1 MLRSVTDFFHRIRD
15 HLRRRIAIFLWDRPN
30 ATRGSIQN
38 RIVFVRWDA
47 KLGDTIVLSWVFRE
61 LKRQRPDLEMTV
73 ITGSSFENLF
83 RRGYGI
89 ESVYLAGKRH
99 GSTELK
105 RIAQQI
111 KNPRYVVHL
120 SLKWRPRDIR
130 FIRQLEP
137 AHVVGLDDELKC
149 VDIKLGQLTRERH
162 FSEKLV
168 PWLDDLGVDTSNRR
182 YWIPRLP
189 QAQERV
195 GQWWP
200 GGKVVGLC
208 PYGASRKRHMSEEQI
223 AVVANVVL
231 ANPDMYLLLVASPSQ
246 MDGLKALVL
255 KHAWNGRVLLNPTKD
270 FFELFE
276 QVAQCDVVVS
286 VDTAVVHI
294 AAGLEKPLLALY
306 ADESENTDNFTNWH
320 PNRRQA
326 TALFNQFAP
335 SLYGSEGVN
344 RLRELVKSLIAGLN

>member
-1 MLRSVTDFFHRIRD
+1 MLRSVTDHLQRWRD
-15 HLRRRIAIFLWDRPN
+15 RVRRRLAMWVWDRPN
-30 ATRGSIQN
+30 RTSGSFQN
-38 RIVFVRWDA
+38 RVVFVRWDA

-61 LKRQRPDLEMTV
+61 LKRQRPDLEVTV
-73 ITGSSFENLF
+73 ITGQSFEDLF

-99 GSTELK
+99 GLAELK

-111 KNPRYVVHL
+111 KYPRYVVHL

-149 VDIKLGQLTRERH
+149 VDVKLGQLTRGRH

-168 PWLDDLGVDTSNRR
+168 PWLDGLGVDTTDRR

-200 GGKVVGLC
+200 QGRVVGLC
-208 PYGASRKRHMSEEQI
+208 PFGASRKRQMSVEQI
-223 AVVANVVL
+223 TVVANAVL
-231 ANPDMYLLLVASPSQ
+231 DKPDTYLLLIASPSQ
-246 MDGLKALVL
+246 MDALKALVVRQ
-255 KHAWNGRVLLNPTKD
+255 AWSDRVLIQPSQN

-276 QVAQCDVVVS
+276 QVARCDAVVS
-286 VDTAVVHI
+286 VDTALVHV
-294 AAGLEKPLLALY
+294 AAGFQKPLLALY
-306 ADESENTDNFTNWH
+306 ADVSQHADNFINWH
-320 PNRRQA
+320 PNKQ
-326 TALFNQFAP
+326 TAVCLFNQFEQSVIDA
-335 SLYGSEGVN
+335 EADD
-344 RLRELVKSLIAGLN
+344 RLRAGVEQLLA

>member
-1 MLRSVTDFFHRIRD
+1 MLRSVTEFFHRIRD
-15 HLRRRIAIFLWDRPN
+15 RLRRRIAICLWDRPN
-30 ATRGSIQN
+30 LTHGPFQN

-61 LKRQRPDLEMTV
+61 LKRQRPDLELTV
-73 ITGSSFENLF
+73 ITGQSFEDLF
-83 RRGYGI
+83 RHGYGI

-111 KNPRYVVHL
+111 KHPRYVVHL

-149 VDIKLGQLTRERH
+149 VDIKLGQLTRGRH

-168 PWLDDLGVDTSNRR
+168 PWLDDLGVDTTNRR

-200 GGKVVGLC
+200 EGRVVGLC
-208 PYGASRKRHMSEEQI
+208 PFGASRKKCLNEQWI
-223 AVVANVVL
+223 ELIVQSLLAKDFKVVF
-231 ANPDMYLLLVASPSQ
+231 
-246 MDGLKALVL
+246 LVL
-255 KHAWNGRVLLNPTKD
+255 PSEHSFMKQLIDRNRWHGQVFINKGQSSQYD
-270 FFELFE
+270 LFE
-276 QVAQCDVVVS
+276 QVARCDAVVS
-286 VDTAVVHI
+286 VDTAVVHL
-294 AAGLEKPLLALY
+294 AVGFQTPLLAVY
-306 ADESENTDNFTNWH
+306 NSVGEEFENWH
-320 PNRRQA
+320 PNADRVSLLRAVSGQGGSVNSLDKVSLQSSISSF
-326 TALFNQFAP
+326 ALD
-335 SLYGSEGVN
+335 LK
-344 RLRELVKSLIAGLN
+344 L